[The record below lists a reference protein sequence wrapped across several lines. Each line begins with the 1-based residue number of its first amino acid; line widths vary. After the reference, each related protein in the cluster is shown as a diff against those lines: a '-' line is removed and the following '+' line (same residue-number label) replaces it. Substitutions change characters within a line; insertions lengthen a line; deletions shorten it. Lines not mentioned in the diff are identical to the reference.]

1 MLSLEELK
9 KEIDLINEISWDLGP
24 EEAVKLYL
32 EWGNTDW
39 GSGKQI
45 IRSKDDYS
53 TYFVVNCWRKPFYI
67 YLIRRNSEEAL
78 ELAEKLPYQPSAQ
91 TSGVMRYQIEA
102 LAYDAMG
109 QTEESN
115 AVMDRY
121 IREHGDQY
129 PTDIAQVYVL
139 LGDKDEAFA
148 WMRRGLEANR
158 NFFRD
163 QIRDPVFKS
172 LHDDPRWAELQ
183 AELEA
188 E

>member
-78 ELAEKLPYQPSAQ
+78 ELAQFELPQPFEKDVCELK
-91 TSGVMRYQIEA
+91 GVYA
-102 LAYDAMG
+102 LEDDVKAWLKN
-109 QTEESN
+109 E
-115 AVMDRY
+115 
-121 IREHGDQY
+121 
-129 PTDIAQVYVL
+129 
-139 LGDKDEAFA
+139 LG
-148 WMRRGLEANR
+148 
-158 NFFRD
+158 
-163 QIRDPVFKS
+163 V
-172 LHDDPRWAELQ
+172 
-183 AELEA
+183 
-188 E
+188 